1 MVEVTRN
8 GPSSWIKGVAWILAV
23 VIPAFSV
30 VLISFY
36 NAQLDFA
43 NKRHQ
48 DLMVAVGRLQ
58 DRITDLVVSTA
69 TLKDGVV
76 TIREG
81 QEYWTRRIEANTS
94 SLNKIATDAVEKP
107 RVLTIVDGKE
117 IEKRLSTL
125 EKCPREIELINGKI
139 DALTTNFPAISK
151 LIKEHGTH

>member
-1 MVEVTRN
+1 M
-8 GPSSWIKGVAWILAV
+8 LAV

-48 DLMVAVGRLQ
+48 DLMISVGRLQ
-58 DRITDLVVSTA
+58 DRVTDLIVSIA

-76 TIREG
+76 TNREG

-94 SLNKIATDAVEKP
+94 SLNKHSIDAAEKP

-117 IEKRLSTL
+117 IEKRLDML

-139 DALTTNFPAISK
+139 DALIVNLPAVSK